1 MKLRMIIACACA
13 VASPVAAENR
23 ALIVGTQVY
32 GDETELTAAAG
43 ISDAATALESAGFE
57 VVSRVDA
64 DIDGLRGDLDAFLTD
79 DTPERSVILLTGLFA
94 SSGDLGWYLP
104 GEVDDPSLATVDS
117 QALSLG
123 TVMEIARRSQDGAVV
138 LLGVGTAESED
149 EASGDA
155 PIALGTGLMP
165 GLGDMVP
172 PEGVT
177 VISGTIPDILEFAE
191 ETLVMRGLSLPEML
205 EDAPALEAQGTLSPA
220 TSFLPAED
228 VDRAERA
235 AAAELAVWRSAQ
247 DSDAISAYEAYLTS
261 YPDGT
266 FVDQAQ
272 AAIDALAQDPER
284 IETALELDRSA
295 RRELQD
301 QLNVL
306 GYDTRGVDGIFGP
319 GSRSAISNWQDAN
332 EFEAT
337 GFLNAEQIA
346 SLREMAAAR
355 EAELEEERRAQAQ
368 ERERADRAY
377 WEDIGRGQDEA
388 GLRAYLERFPDG
400 SFSDVASA
408 RLSEIETVRDRA
420 AWESAEAEDTQAA
433 YRDYLDAFENGAF
446 ADRAR
451 ARLAEMTQSDAI
463 AADEAAWAAAQQA
476 DTADAYAE
484 YLDDFP
490 GGAYSEPASDRLA
503 ELTEDRDAENNAA
516 LVERAREE
524 ESTLGLNPIS
534 RSLVEMQLLAQ
545 GFNPGQPDG
554 QLDDSTRQ
562 ALRGYQDARGL
573 PVTGYVDRQ
582 TLNRLIGDGLPMSR

>member
-1 MKLRMIIACACA
+1 
-13 VASPVAAENR
+13 
-23 ALIVGTQVY
+23 
-32 GDETELTAAAG
+32 
-43 ISDAATALESAGFE
+43 
-57 VVSRVDA
+57 
-64 DIDGLRGDLDAFLTD
+64 
-79 DTPERSVILLTGLFA
+79 
-94 SSGDLGWYLP
+94 
-104 GEVDDPSLATVDS
+104 
-117 QALSLG
+117 
-123 TVMEIARRSQDGAVV
+123 
-138 LLGVGTAESED
+138 
-149 EASGDA
+149 
-155 PIALGTGLMP
+155 
-165 GLGDMVP
+165 
-172 PEGVT
+172 
-177 VISGTIPDILEFAE
+177 
-191 ETLVMRGLSLPEML
+191 
-205 EDAPALEAQGTLSPA
+205 
-220 TSFLPAED
+220 
-228 VDRAERA
+228 
-235 AAAELAVWRSAQ
+235 
-247 DSDAISAYEAYLTS
+247 
-261 YPDGT
+261 
-266 FVDQAQ
+266 
-272 AAIDALAQDPER
+272 
-284 IETALELDRSA
+284 
-295 RRELQD
+295 
-301 QLNVL
+301 
-306 GYDTRGVDGIFGP
+306 
-319 GSRSAISNWQDAN
+319 
-332 EFEAT
+332 EAT

-346 SLREMAAAR
+346 SLSEMAAAR

-463 AADEAAWAAAQQA
+463 AADEVAWAAAQQA

-490 GGAYSEPASDRLA
+490 GGAYSESASDRLA